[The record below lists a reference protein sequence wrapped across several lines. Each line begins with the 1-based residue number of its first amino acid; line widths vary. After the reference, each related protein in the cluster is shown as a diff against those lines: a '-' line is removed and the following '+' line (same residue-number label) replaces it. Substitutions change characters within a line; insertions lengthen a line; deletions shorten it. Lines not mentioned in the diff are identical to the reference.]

1 MDLKKL
7 DLKDRIKEL
16 EEQLIGFKK
25 NTYIHETHHLYCDNG
40 EMHFGYGDPD
50 DSKWLV
56 YNTDQLFKDLP
67 FIINQVC
74 KENKKMQDY
83 YLDKIK
89 EELKEL

>member
-1 MDLKKL
+1 MDLENK
-7 DLKDRIKEL
+7 IKEL
-16 EEQLIGFKK
+16 EAQIDTLIGLKK

-40 EMHFGYGDPD
+40 EMHFGYDED
-50 DSKWLV
+50 KWLV

-74 KENKKMQDY
+74 KENKKMQDW